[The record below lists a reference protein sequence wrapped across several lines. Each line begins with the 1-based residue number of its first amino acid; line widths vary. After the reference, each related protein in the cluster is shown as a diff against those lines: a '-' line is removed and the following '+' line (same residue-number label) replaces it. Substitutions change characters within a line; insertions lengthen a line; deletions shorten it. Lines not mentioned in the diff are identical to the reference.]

1 MITGRVSLGPKNTY
15 LSESG
20 RGFNSSLGGGTTK
33 GGIDEL
39 AKGGR
44 GL

>member
-1 MITGRVSLGPKNTY
+1 MMCRVFLGPINTY

-20 RGFNSSLGGGTTK
+20 RGFNSSLGGEITE
-33 GGIDEL
+33 GGAGEL

-44 GL
+44 DS